1 MLDGW
6 TFLSSFLKA
15 AACIEIRY
23 EKKKREKHK
32 EAEKN
37 CLGKLATCK

>member
-1 MLDGW
+1 
-6 TFLSSFLKA
+6 LKA

-23 EKKKREKHK
+23 EKKKREKH